1 MIGMIL
7 IAHEQIAG
15 EMLRAVEHV
24 VGPQP
29 LTETLSIAPDADV
42 DACKEQLKRLIT
54 RCDTGDGVLLMAD
67 MFGGTPCNLALSCM
81 QEGCI
86 EVLSGFN
93 LPMLIKAAT
102 LRDSLSDV
110 RTLAR
115 QAQKAGRHHMHLASE
130 LLNGK
135 ERHA

>member
-15 EMLRAVEHV
+15 EMLQAVEHV

-29 LTETLSIAPDADV
+29 LTETLSIAPDVDV

-54 RCDTGDGVLLMAD
+54 RCDAGDGVLLLAD

-81 QEGCI
+81 QEGRV

-102 LRDSLSDV
+102 LRDGLTDV
-110 RTLAR
+110 RALAK
-115 QAQKAGRHHMHLASE
+115 QSQEAGRHHMHLASE
-130 LLNGK
+130 LLSGK
-135 ERHA
+135 ARHA